1 MAPLVSR
8 APPRQ
13 GPPEPASH
21 GGRTVIGHIKRR
33 EEKQSFPLGRAKLTE
48 KKDSE
53 PRGPAAEPS
62 DRDSWGLLVWLRSAS
77 AWGLGFHI
85 LAQPEGAAESK
96 ALGKVLG
103 SVSP

>member
-1 MAPLVSR
+1 MAPLVSQ

-13 GPPEPASH
+13 GPPEPASR
-21 GGRTVIGHIKRR
+21 GGRTATGRLKRR
-33 EEKQSFPLGRAKLTE
+33 GEKQFFPLGRAKRTE

-53 PRGPAAEPS
+53 PHGPAAEPS
-62 DRDSWGLLVWLRSAS
+62 DRDSWGLLVWLGSAS